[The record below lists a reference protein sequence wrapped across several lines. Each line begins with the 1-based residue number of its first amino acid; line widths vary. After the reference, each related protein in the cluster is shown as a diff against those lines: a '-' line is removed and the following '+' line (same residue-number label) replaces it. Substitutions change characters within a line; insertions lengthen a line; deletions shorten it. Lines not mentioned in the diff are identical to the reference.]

1 MKNSQRILLSVYL
14 PLTVLILLFRMLYQ
28 NGAPALY
35 LMFAVR
41 VTMYLSVVVML
52 KRYKEQKLIVL
63 AFLFTVI
70 SDYYFVYA
78 KTLAQSINNS
88 EFYGMLGFIVAYL
101 CLIAAFNRNF
111 KIGKAELIT
120 SIPFVGIFTYVF
132 LSLQQYAKGF
142 MYPAAIITGIVL
154 CFAGITMVSTMYRGY
169 FSKKS
174 AWLIALAGCLMFIS
188 DMFVAYSIFHP
199 DFKEF
204 ILWKENLIWGT
215 YVPAW
220 TFLMMV
226 VAEDQIYVER
236 LTWNHSQD
244 SFISR

>member
-1 MKNSQRILLSVYL
+1 MNNTQRILLVVYL
-14 PLTVLILLFRMLYQ
+14 PLTVLILIFQMLYQ
-28 NGAPALY
+28 KGDPALY

-41 VTMYLSVVVML
+41 VTMFLSVVVML
-52 KRYKEQKLIVL
+52 KRIKEQILIML
-63 AFLFTVI
+63 AFLFTIV

-78 KTLAQSINNS
+78 RTLDQPIANR
-88 EFYGMLGFIVAYL
+88 ELYGMLGFIAAYL
-101 CLIAAFNRNF
+101 CLIAAFNKNF

-120 SIPFVGIFTYVF
+120 LFPFVGIYTCVF

-142 MYPAAIITGIVL
+142 MYPAAIITGIIL
-154 CFAGITMVSTMYRGY
+154 CFAGMTMVSTLFRGY
-169 FSKKS
+169 FSKKL
-174 AWLIALAGCLMFIS
+174 AWMIALAGCMMFIS

-220 TFLMMV
+220 TFLMIV
-226 VAEDQIYVER
+226 VAEY
-236 LTWNHSQD
+236 
-244 SFISR
+244 

>member
-1 MKNSQRILLSVYL
+1 VNNTQRILLAVYL
-14 PLTVLILLFRMLYQ
+14 PLTVLILSFHMLYQ
-28 NGAPALY
+28 KDEPALY

-41 VTMYLSVVVML
+41 VTMFFSVVVMV
-52 KRYKEQKLIVL
+52 KRFKEQNLILL
-63 AFLFTVI
+63 AFLFTII

-78 KTLAQSINNS
+78 NTLVQPIANR
-88 EFYGMLGFIVAYL
+88 ELYGMLGFIAAYL

-120 SIPFVGIFTYVF
+120 LLPFAGIFTYVF

-142 MYPAAIITGIVL
+142 MYPAAIILGIIL
-154 CFAGITMVSTMYRGY
+154 CFAGMTMVATLYRGY
-169 FSKKS
+169 FLKRT
-174 AWLIALAGCLMFIS
+174 ACLVALAGCILFIS
-188 DMFVAYSIFHP
+188 DMFVAFSIFHP
-199 DFKEF
+199 VFKEF

-226 VAEDQIYVER
+226 AAEDKIHCIEEKVEVP
-236 LTWNHSQD
+236 LV
-244 SFISR
+244 